1 MNNKMINYI
10 KQKLEKHKKKH
21 TMYSKITSDRNWRN
35 TRKKAQN
42 V

>member
-10 KQKLEKHKKKH
+10 KQKLEKHKKNKQ
-21 TMYSKITSDRNWRN
+21 YIVKLYQKLEN
-35 TRKKAQN
+35 TRKKTQN